1 MLSQRFRCRL
11 FQLSKVDE
19 NAMVW
24 SEKICCIA
32 VSYEVSA
39 HIRRHSKQTDTGMEY
54 LRTYAEKNATLLRFC
69 VSTHKTTCGIY
80 AYMRYISKRYGHGIF
95 ADVRRKNRSTF
106 TILRIYAQN
115 NMWNICVHA
124 LYVQTIRAW
133 NICGRAR
140 K

>member
-1 MLSQRFRCRL
+1 MLSQEFRL

-24 SEKICCIA
+24 SEKISCIA

-39 HIRRHSKQTDTGMEY
+39 HIRRQSKQNDTGMEY
-54 LRTYAEKNATLLRFC
+54 LRTYAEK
-69 VSTHKTTCGIY
+69 I
-80 AYMRYISKRYGHGIF
+80 
-95 ADVRRKNRSTF
+95 RSTF

-124 LYVQTIRAW
+124 LTKRYGHGIFADVRE
-133 NICGRAR
+133 NYPRR
-140 K
+140 